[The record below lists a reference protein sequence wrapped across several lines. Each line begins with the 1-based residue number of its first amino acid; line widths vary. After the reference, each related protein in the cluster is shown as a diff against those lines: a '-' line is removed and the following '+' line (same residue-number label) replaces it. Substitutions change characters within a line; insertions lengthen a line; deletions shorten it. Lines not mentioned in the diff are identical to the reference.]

1 MVLDALNQLRMNLL
15 FKNLQFIIVVA
26 SLLVAINVS
35 AKTNVAMDQN
45 QIATI
50 YTARNDESLWRLATS
65 NALYGATV
73 WQVANSLS
81 AEAAT
86 IEYHGLVAKGEASQ
100 FARNTVAM
108 EPVAQTANKALVIG
122 VSSTLKEVPEKI
134 KEKNKI
140 VLGPKVDKPD
150 SLKANPVAAPFI
162 LNNITFTGNES
173 FSAEVLRGVIAD
185 AEGNLQH
192 LEQLQELAARIT
204 QFYREEGYSLVRAI
218 LPAQVISQGNV
229 TIHIIEAKYG
239 RVHLTNN
246 SNVNDDLLAS
256 TVASMQPGMVISN
269 SNMYHALLL
278 LSDVPGLVLSPTL
291 SPGSKSGTSN
301 VTLVVED
308 GKAYSG
314 SLSLDQHGDSRTGK
328 ERIAGSAAV
337 NNLAGHGDVLSVSGM
352 VSGANMQFGRVA
364 YDWLLS
370 GNGAHLGIA
379 YFGLNYHLGKDVES
393 AKANGTTRMVSMWV
407 DRPLIRGLDA
417 NVSVQL
423 QADVN
428 QLKDHIDSASLRTDR
443 TISSISL
450 TIMGDQINN
459 YGRGGVSSWRLGLK
473 TGILSFDDIAA
484 KTADAGSA
492 NTVGH
497 FKKINLNINYLQSV
511 SARSSIYLEAKGQWA
526 SNNLDSSEKLV
537 AGGVHAV
544 RGYNSGS
551 LSGDIGHV
559 GTVEFRYYLRQAFD
573 GRLTGSLFY
582 DTAHIMVNNNPW
594 EGLVD
599 GNSSTINS
607 VGVALDWVG
616 SAQSSASFALAAPT
630 ASKSAL
636 VSNQT
641 SYTIRFKMKREF

>member
-1 MVLDALNQLRMNLL
+1 
-15 FKNLQFIIVVA
+15 
-26 SLLVAINVS
+26 
-35 AKTNVAMDQN
+35 
-45 QIATI
+45 
-50 YTARNDESLWRLATS
+50 
-65 NALYGATV
+65 
-73 WQVANSLS
+73 
-81 AEAAT
+81 
-86 IEYHGLVAKGEASQ
+86 
-100 FARNTVAM
+100 
-108 EPVAQTANKALVIG
+108 
-122 VSSTLKEVPEKI
+122 
-134 KEKNKI
+134 
-140 VLGPKVDKPD
+140 
-150 SLKANPVAAPFI
+150 
-162 LNNITFTGNES
+162 
-173 FSAEVLRGVIAD
+173 
-185 AEGNLQH
+185 
-192 LEQLQELAARIT
+192 
-204 QFYREEGYSLVRAI
+204 
-218 LPAQVISQGNV
+218 
-229 TIHIIEAKYG
+229 
-239 RVHLTNN
+239 
-246 SNVNDDLLAS
+246 
-256 TVASMQPGMVISN
+256 
-269 SNMYHALLL
+269 
-278 LSDVPGLVLSPTL
+278 
-291 SPGSKSGTSN
+291 
-301 VTLVVED
+301 
-308 GKAYSG
+308 
-314 SLSLDQHGDSRTGK
+314 
-328 ERIAGSAAV
+328 
-337 NNLAGHGDVLSVSGM
+337 
-352 VSGANMQFGRVA
+352 
-364 YDWLLS
+364 
-370 GNGAHLGIA
+370 
-379 YFGLNYHLGKDVES
+379 
-393 AKANGTTRMVSMWV
+393 MWV

-497 FKKINLNINYLQSV
+497 FKKINLNINFLQSV
-511 SARSSIYLEAKGQWA
+511 AARSSIYLEAKGQWA

-616 SAQSSASFALAAPT
+616 PAQSSASFALAAPT

-636 VSNQT
+636 VSNKT